1 MGTSI
6 TYTGALVLQALVRGH
21 AYGFD
26 IVHATNLPT
35 GTVYPLLRRL
45 EARGLVRSRWE
56 KEAAAHAEGRPAR
69 RNYAPTAAG
78 EAALAEA
85 LKRIRSQQAVLDDA
99 PANGSVSS
107 A

>member
-1 MGTSI
+1 MATPL

-26 IVHATNLPT
+26 IVHATKLPT

-56 KEAAAHAEGRPAR
+56 KESAAHAEGRPAR

-78 EAALAEA
+78 EVALADA
-85 LKRIRSQQAVLDDA
+85 LVRIRSQQAVLGDA
-99 PANGSVSS
+99 LADGTVSE

>member
-26 IVHATNLPT
+26 IVRATNLPT

-56 KEAAAHAEGRPAR
+56 QAAAAHSEGRPAR
-69 RNYAPTAAG
+69 RNYSPTPAG

-85 LKRIRSQQAVLDDA
+85 LMRIRTQRAVLDGMGAD
-99 PANGSVSS
+99 GSVPS

>member
-1 MGTSI
+1 MNI

-26 IVHATNLPT
+26 IVRATNLPT

-56 KEAAAHAEGRPAR
+56 DESDAHAEGRPAR
-69 RNYAPTAAG
+69 RNYAPTPAG

-85 LKRIRSQQAVLDDA
+85 LKRIRAQQAVLGDL
-99 PANGSVSS
+99 PADGSVPST
-107 A
+107 

>member
-1 MGTSI
+1 MSSPL
-6 TYTGALVLQALVRGH
+6 TYTGTLVLQALVRGH

-26 IVHATNLPT
+26 IVHATKLPT

-56 KEAAAHAEGRPAR
+56 KESAAHAEGRPAR

-99 PANGSVSS
+99 VGDGSAAS